1 MNAQT
6 SVLRL
11 WPRFALYIGILVVCI
26 VPQSVVDIHYQWAQW
41 EALADLTDRH
51 NGSQSY
57 DAAVNI
63 STPSHNISSPSHN
76 ISTPC
81 HNGSLGETNFKYL
94 WLICQCLRWMHGFLN
109 AVVYGWTYA
118 WFLRQVP
125 CCRSVSSSE
134 PTNFSWRASSD
145 RSHSEAST
153 WSKPRTGMQLTEVRQ
168 KSNRLM
174 PYET

>member
-63 STPSHNISSPSHN
+63 STPSHNIFTPSHN
-76 ISTPC
+76 ISTPS
-81 HNGSLGETNFKYL
+81 HNIFEHL
-94 WLICQCLRWMHGFLN
+94 WQIFQCLRWMHGFLN